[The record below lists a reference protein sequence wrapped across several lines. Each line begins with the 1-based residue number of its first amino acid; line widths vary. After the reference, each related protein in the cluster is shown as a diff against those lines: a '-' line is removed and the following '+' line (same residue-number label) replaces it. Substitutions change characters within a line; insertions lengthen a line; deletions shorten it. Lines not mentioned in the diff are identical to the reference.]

1 MRHRYGSHFHQFGDL
16 LVPDGDGPFPVA
28 VLVHGGFWRE
38 QHTLELADDLARD
51 LVRRG
56 IAAWNIE
63 FRRVGEVSGGG
74 WPVTGEDVAAGDR
87 PSGRARRAASTATG
101 SWRSATPRAA
111 SSRSGPPRAPSR
123 GCGSRAS
130 SPRPAS
136 STSARPTAST
146 SARAPRRAFLGGHA
160 DEVPD
165 AYADASPI
173 ERLPAGVPV
182 LIVHG
187 DADQRVPVEM
197 ASAYADAARAAGDE
211 VDLVVRP
218 GDDHFVHLDPA
229 SGAWADVT
237 GWLGALQLIGMSS
250 TSGSV
255 PRRRARGAR

>member
-16 LVPDGDGPFPVA
+16 LVPDGDGPFAVA

-74 WPVTGEDVAAGDR
+74 WPVTGEDVAAGIDYLAEVDAPVDR
-87 PSGRARRAASTATG
+87 DRVVAVGHSAGGQLALWAA
-101 SWRSATPRAA
+101 
-111 SSRSGPPRAPSR
+111 
-123 GCGSRAS
+123 
-130 SPRPAS
+130 
-136 STSARPTAST
+136 ARPEPRVRLAGVVAQAGVLDLREADRLDLGEGATA
-146 SARAPRRAFLGGHA
+146 RFLGGHP

-237 GWLGALQLIGMSS
+237 GWLGRFS
-250 TSGSV
+250 
-255 PRRRARGAR
+255 

>member
-1 MRHRYGSHFHQFGDL
+1 MLRGIVCATATDPISTSSAICSCPTATARSA
-16 LVPDGDGPFPVA
+16 VA

-74 WPVTGEDVAAGDR
+74 WPVTGEDVAAGIDYLAEVDAPVDR
-87 PSGRARRAASTATG
+87 DRVVAVGHSAGGQLALWAA
-101 SWRSATPRAA
+101 
-111 SSRSGPPRAPSR
+111 
-123 GCGSRAS
+123 
-130 SPRPAS
+130 
-136 STSARPTAST
+136 ARPEPRVRLAGVVAQAGVLDLREADRLDLGEGATA
-146 SARAPRRAFLGGHA
+146 RFLGGHA

-187 DADQRVPVEM
+187 DADQRVPVGM

-211 VDLVVRP
+211 IDLVVRP

-237 GWLGALQLIGMSS
+237 GWLGRFS
-250 TSGSV
+250 
-255 PRRRARGAR
+255 

>member
-16 LVPDGDGPFPVA
+16 LVPDGAGPFPVA

-74 WPVTGEDVAAGDR
+74 WPVTGEDVAAGIDHLAELDAPVDR
-87 PSGRARRAASTATG
+87 DRVVAVGHSAGGQLALWAA
-101 SWRSATPRAA
+101 
-111 SSRSGPPRAPSR
+111 
-123 GCGSRAS
+123 
-130 SPRPAS
+130 
-136 STSARPTAST
+136 
-146 SARAPRRAFLGGHA
+146 ARAEPRVRLAGVVAQAGVLDLREADRLELGEGATARFMGGHA

-187 DADQRVPVEM
+187 DADGRVPVEM

-237 GWLGALQLIGMSS
+237 GWLGRFS
-250 TSGSV
+250 
-255 PRRRARGAR
+255 

>member
-16 LVPDGDGPFPVA
+16 LVPDGDGPFAVA

-38 QHTLELADDLARD
+38 QHRLELADDLARD

-74 WPVTGEDVAAGDR
+74 WPVTGEDVAAGIDYLAEVDAPVDR
-87 PSGRARRAASTATG
+87 DRVVAVGHSAGGQLALWAA
-101 SWRSATPRAA
+101 
-111 SSRSGPPRAPSR
+111 
-123 GCGSRAS
+123 
-130 SPRPAS
+130 
-136 STSARPTAST
+136 ARPEPRVRLAGVVAQAGVLDLREADRLDLGEGATA
-146 SARAPRRAFLGGHA
+146 RFLGGHA

-237 GWLGALQLIGMSS
+237 GWLGRFS
-250 TSGSV
+250 
-255 PRRRARGAR
+255 

>member
-51 LVRRG
+51 VVRRG

-74 WPVTGEDVAAGDR
+74 WPVTAEDVAAGIDHLAALDAPVDR
-87 PSGRARRAASTATG
+87 DRVVAVGHSAGGQLALWAA
-101 SWRSATPRAA
+101 
-111 SSRSGPPRAPSR
+111 
-123 GCGSRAS
+123 
-130 SPRPAS
+130 
-136 STSARPTAST
+136 ARPESRVRLAGVVAQAGVLDLREADRLELGEGATA
-146 SARAPRRAFLGGHA
+146 RFIGGHA

-173 ERLPAGVPV
+173 ERVPAGVPV
-182 LIVHG
+182 LVVHG
-187 DADQRVPVEM
+187 EADQRVPVEM

-211 VDLVVRP
+211 VDLVLRP

-237 GWLGALQLIGMSS
+237 GWL
-250 TSGSV
+250 
-255 PRRRARGAR
+255 RRFS

>member
-16 LVPDGDGPFPVA
+16 LVPDGDGPFAVA

-56 IAAWNIE
+56 MGGVE
-63 FRRVGEVSGGG
+63 HRVPPRRRGQRRRL
-74 WPVTGEDVAAGDR
+74 AGDGRGRRRRDRRIWPRSTR
-87 PSGRARRAASTATG
+87 PSTATA
-101 SWRSATPRAA
+101 SWPSATPRAA

-123 GCGSRAS
+123 GCRLAGVVAQAGVLDLREAD
-130 SPRPAS
+130 RLDLGEGA
-136 STSARPTAST
+136 TAR
-146 SARAPRRAFLGGHA
+146 FLGGHA
-160 DEVPD
+160 DEVPE

-237 GWLGALQLIGMSS
+237 GWLGRFS
-250 TSGSV
+250 
-255 PRRRARGAR
+255 

>member
-51 LVRRG
+51 VVRRG

-74 WPVTGEDVAAGDR
+74 WPVTAEDVAAGIDHLAALDAPVDR
-87 PSGRARRAASTATG
+87 DRVVAVGHSAGGQLALWAAARREPRVRLAGVVAQAGVLDLREADRLELGEGATA
-101 SWRSATPRAA
+101 R
-111 SSRSGPPRAPSR
+111 
-123 GCGSRAS
+123 
-130 SPRPAS
+130 
-136 STSARPTAST
+136 
-146 SARAPRRAFLGGHA
+146 FMGGHA
-160 DEVPD
+160 DEVPE

-173 ERLPAGVPV
+173 ERVPAGVPV
-182 LIVHG
+182 LVVHG
-187 DADQRVPVEM
+187 EADQRVPVEM

-211 VDLVVRP
+211 VDLVLRP

-237 GWLGALQLIGMSS
+237 GWL
-250 TSGSV
+250 
-255 PRRRARGAR
+255 RRFS

>member
-16 LVPDGDGPFPVA
+16 LVPDGAGPFPVA

-74 WPVTGEDVAAGDR
+74 WPVTAEDVAAGIDHLAALDAPVDR
-87 PSGRARRAASTATG
+87 DRVVAVGHSAGGQLALWAA
-101 SWRSATPRAA
+101 
-111 SSRSGPPRAPSR
+111 
-123 GCGSRAS
+123 
-130 SPRPAS
+130 
-136 STSARPTAST
+136 ARPEPRVRLAGVVAQAGVLDLREADRLELGEGATA
-146 SARAPRRAFLGGHA
+146 RFMGGHA
-160 DEVPD
+160 DEVPE

-173 ERLPAGVPV
+173 ERVPAGVPV
-182 LIVHG
+182 LVVHG
-187 DADQRVPVEM
+187 EADQRVPVEM

-211 VDLVVRP
+211 IDLVVRP

-237 GWLGALQLIGMSS
+237 GWL
-250 TSGSV
+250 
-255 PRRRARGAR
+255 RRFS